1 MKQDFQSVEEYIAA
15 QPEAPQAALRRVR
28 SAIRKAA
35 PEAVESISYK
45 MPTYKLGGERLLYF
59 AAWKRHFS
67 LYPATQQ
74 LIEAFKDELS
84 NYDVDKSTIRFAFS
98 EPVPARLIERI
109 AKFRVLEIAER
120 KAREAR

>member
-1 MKQDFQSVEEYIAA
+1 MQDFQSVEEYIAA